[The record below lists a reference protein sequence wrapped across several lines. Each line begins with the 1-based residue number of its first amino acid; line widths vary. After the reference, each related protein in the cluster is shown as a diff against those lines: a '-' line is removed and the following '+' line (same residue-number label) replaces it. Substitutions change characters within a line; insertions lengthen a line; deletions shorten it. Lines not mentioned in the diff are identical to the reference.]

1 MPRTPPVSIVI
12 PVCNE
17 RQTLES
23 LHRRVREVLA
33 ANKLEGEIIFV
44 DDGSSDGSWE
54 VIKALARRD
63 KRVAAIS
70 FRRNFGKAAA
80 LTAGFAR
87 AEGDVIITMDGDL
100 QDDPAEIP
108 RFIEKLQE
116 GFDLVSG
123 WKQSRQ
129 DPLSKTLPS
138 RLFNQ
143 VTSLIS
149 GVRLHDFNC
158 GFKAYRPAVLREVS
172 IYGELHR
179 YIPVLAHQRGYRIA
193 EIAVR
198 HHPRVAGRSKYGWG
212 RLVKGYLDLLTVV
225 FLTRYARR
233 PGHFFGTVGSVAF
246 GVGLL
251 INIYLTL
258 VKLVGHQAIGQRPL
272 LLLGTLLMILGIQ
285 FVSIGL
291 LGEMIAARTRPEQDY
306 SIAETAEGSDDGKH

>member
-1 MPRTPPVSIVI
+1 MGKKTSISVVI

-17 RQTLES
+17 RQTLEP
-23 LHRRVREVLA
+23 LYRQVREVLA
-33 ANKLEGEIIFV
+33 ANKLAGEIIFV

-54 VIKALARRD
+54 IIKTLARRD

-87 AEGDVIITMDGDL
+87 AGGGIIITMDGDL

-108 RFIEKLQE
+108 RFIEKLGE

-129 DPLSKTLPS
+129 DPLSKTVPS
-138 RLFNQ
+138 RLFNWA
-143 VTSLIS
+143 TARTS

-158 GFKAYRPAVLREVS
+158 GFKAYRAAVLREVS

-198 HHPRVAGRSKYGWG
+198 HHPRVTGRSKYGWG

-225 FLTRYARR
+225 FLTRYGRR

-306 SIAETAEGSDDGKH
+306 SIAETTEGPGDGKH

>member
-1 MPRTPPVSIVI
+1 MGNKTLVSVVI

-17 RQTLES
+17 RQTLEP

-33 ANKLEGEIIFV
+33 ANELAGEIIFV
-44 DDGSSDGSWE
+44 DDGSDDGSWE
-54 VIKALARRD
+54 VITALTRRD
-63 KRVAAIS
+63 KRTAAIS

-87 AEGDVIITMDGDL
+87 ARGGIVVTMDGDL
-100 QDDPAEIP
+100 QDDPEEIP
-108 RFIEKLQE
+108 RFVAKLEE

-123 WKQSRQ
+123 WKQSRR
-129 DPLSKTLPS
+129 DPLSKTVPS
-138 RLFNQ
+138 KLFNR
-143 VTSLIS
+143 VTALTS
-149 GVRLHDFNC
+149 GVPLHDFNC
-158 GFKAYRPAVLREVS
+158 GFKAYRAAVLREVS

-179 YIPVLAHQRGYRIA
+179 YIPVLAHHRGFRIA

-233 PGHFFGTVGSVAF
+233 PGHFFGTVGSFAF
-246 GVGLL
+246 GTGLL
-251 INIYLTL
+251 INGYMTL
-258 VKLVGHQAIGQRPL
+258 VKYVGHQAIGQRPL

-291 LGEMIAARTRPEQDY
+291 LGEMIAARTRTEHDY
-306 SIAETAEGSDDGKH
+306 SIAASAEGSGDGEH